1 MSEPEDPFEMNE
13 AEARAL
19 FAVTQSYIDA
29 GYRRSE
35 AMAITLA
42 FINIQRPT
50 Q

>member
-1 MSEPEDPFEMNE
+1 MSEPQDPFKLNE

-19 FAVTQSYIDA
+19 FAMTQSYIDA

-42 FINIQRPT
+42 FISIQRPPR
-50 Q
+50 